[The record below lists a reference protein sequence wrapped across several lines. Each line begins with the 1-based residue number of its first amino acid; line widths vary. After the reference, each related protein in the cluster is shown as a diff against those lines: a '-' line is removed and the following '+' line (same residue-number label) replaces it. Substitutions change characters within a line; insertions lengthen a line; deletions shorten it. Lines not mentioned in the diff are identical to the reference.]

1 MAASLLSSK
10 RNKLIVLG
18 NWLLWTTLHAY
29 VLNEWGCSWEVSYID
44 ASINNTVLLLFC
56 ILLIANL
63 HYYRPGK
70 GLLLYLLLICSAL
83 SALTMCCSYYL
94 LKAVM
99 GDNAAYMEILSHS
112 KGIRFSIALLIT
124 GGVALV
130 SELWYTLAEQKEQEK
145 RKSDAEKLARDAELY
160 QLRQQLQ
167 PHFLFNSLNSIS
179 ALVSMQP
186 AQARKMIQQL
196 SDFLR
201 GTLRKDEQQWI
212 SLAEE
217 MDHLQLYLDIEKVRF
232 GHRLKTTISRN
243 ENTGGSRIPHML
255 LQPVVENA
263 IKFGLYDTTG
273 EVEIRISV
281 SMAGNLLVITVQ
293 NPYDPETATPQSGTG
308 FGLHSA
314 RRRLYLLF
322 GRQDLLSIESDNH
335 TFSTTIKI
343 PQA

>member
-1 MAASLLSSK
+1 MASGLLSSR

-18 NWLLWTTLHAY
+18 NWLLWTSLHAF
-29 VLNEWGCSWEVSYID
+29 VLNEWGLTWEIASID
-44 ASINNTVLLLFC
+44 ASINNTVLLLSC
-56 ILLIANL
+56 IVLIANL

-70 GLLLYLLLICSAL
+70 GTLLYLLLICSAL
-83 SALTMCCSYYL
+83 SALTMCGAYYI
-94 LKAVM
+94 LKSAL
-99 GDNAAYMEILSHS
+99 GDDPQYMEILGHS

-124 GGVALV
+124 GGVSLV
-130 SELWYTLAEQKEQEK
+130 SQLWYTLEEQKEQDK
-145 RKSDAEKLARDAELY
+145 RRADAEKIAREAELY

-179 ALVSMQP
+179 ALVNVKP
-186 AQARKMIQQL
+186 GEARKMIQQL

-217 MDHLQLYLDIEKVRF
+217 MKHLQLYLEIEKVRF
-232 GHRLKTTISRN
+232 GHRLQTNIQQDEGT
-243 ENTGGSRIPHML
+243 ENLQIPHML
-255 LQPVVENA
+255 LQPIVENA

-273 EVEIRISV
+273 EVEISV
-281 SMAGNLLVITVQ
+281 KAKHENNMLTLTVQ
-293 NPYDPETATPQSGTG
+293 NPFDPATAQPQSGTG

-322 GRQDLLSIESDNH
+322 GRNDLLNTSTADHLFI
-335 TFSTTIKI
+335 TTIKI
-343 PQA
+343 PQL

>member
-1 MAASLLSSK
+1 MASSLLASR

-29 VLNEWGCSWEVSYID
+29 VLYEWGLSWDISSID
-44 ASINNTVLLLFC
+44 AAINNSVLLVGC
-56 ILLIANL
+56 VLLIANL
-63 HYYRPGK
+63 QYYRPRK
-70 GLLLYLLLICSAL
+70 GMLPYLLLICSAL
-83 SALTMCCSYYL
+83 SALTTCGAYYI
-94 LKAVM
+94 LKSAL
-99 GDNAAYMEILSHS
+99 GDDPQYMNILEHS
-112 KGIRFSIALLIT
+112 KGVRFSIALLMT

-130 SELWYTLAEQKEQEK
+130 SELWYTLEDQKEQEK
-145 RKSDAEKLARDAELY
+145 RKADAEKMARDAELY

-179 ALVSMQP
+179 ALVSFKP
-186 AQARKMIQQL
+186 AEARRMIQQL

-212 SLAEE
+212 NLADE
-217 MDHLQLYLDIEKVRF
+217 MKHLQLYLDIEKVRF
-232 GHRLKTTISRN
+232 GHRLQTVIT
-243 ENTGGSRIPHML
+243 EDEGTATLQVPHML

-263 IKFGLYDTTG
+263 IKFGLYDTIG
-273 EVEIRISV
+273 EVEIRIQASLQQH
-281 SMAGNLLVITVQ
+281 LLVLTVQ
-293 NPYDPETATPQSGTG
+293 NPFDQATAAPQSGTG

-322 GRQDLLSIESDNH
+322 GRNDLLTTSITDNIF
-335 TFSTTIKI
+335 TTTIKI